1 VKICIVEEGK
11 TAGRAMPNREQLHV
25 PAARAHGDDGADVDG
40 WVFVAFCMVGF
51 FTTVFFV
58 ALSSMIG

>member
-1 VKICIVEEGK
+1 MMWKGK
-11 TAGRAMPNREQLHV
+11 NPGCAMPNRQQIDV
-25 PAARAHGDDGADVDG
+25 PSARARRGGEGDVDG

-58 ALSSMIG
+58 SLSSMMG